1 MYEDIIASLESSSI
15 VEKAGYS
22 YFVHPLTN
30 GVPSTDPAMINEIAD
45 WMTEAGDL
53 NCDVILTPESMGI
66 PYAVA
71 LSLKTG
77 IPYSVV
83 RRMSVGFDNE
93 IEITQ
98 RTGYSKSSMY
108 INGISEG
115 TRVVIV
121 DDVVSTG
128 GTLNSIVSAIRMAKG
143 VIVDILVPINKDG
156 GAGKLLGMGVN
167 VKTLFDLSVDKGKV
181 HAVLTAEKADE
192 ESES

>member
-1 MYEDIIASLESSSI
+1 MYEDIITSLENSTI
-15 VEKAGYS
+15 IEKAGYS

-30 GVPSTDPAMINEIAD
+30 GVPSTDPAMISEIAD
-45 WMTEAGDL
+45 WMADVGNLD
-53 NCDVILTPESMGI
+53 CDVILTPESMGI

-77 IPYSVV
+77 KPYSVV
-83 RRMSVGFDNE
+83 RKMSVGAEGE

-108 INGISEG
+108 INGITEG

-128 GTLNSIVSAIRMAKG
+128 GTLNSIVSAVRMAKAE
-143 VIVDILVPINKDG
+143 IVDILVPINKDG
-156 GAGKLLGMGVN
+156 GAGKLTGMGVR
-167 VKTLFDLSVDKGKV
+167 VKTMFDISVEKGKV
-181 HAVLTAEKADE
+181 RACLSADRAEDDGN
-192 ESES
+192 